1 MKSTANDAI
10 YYVKNE
16 NDITQFNSIREAER
30 KKD

>member
-1 MKSTANDAI
+1 MKITANDTI